1 MPAALA
7 EFLDPAGRGS
17 EEAAGRDHADQR
29 LLGPASPFQE
39 PAGEVGARADPGDGR
54 ADRADSD
61 APVAIALSVTGVD
74 TFLAWPAV
82 LAAAGAVDVGGHR
95 RVGERLR

>member
-39 PAGEVGARADPGDGR
+39 PLGK
-54 ADRADSD
+54 
-61 APVAIALSVTGVD
+61 
-74 TFLAWPAV
+74 
-82 LAAAGAVDVGGHR
+82 
-95 RVGERLR
+95 